1 MRLNVQMSF
10 SRKSVHQNIFFLLLA
25 VLVVAMPTSKFL
37 MSAMMILLAANW
49 LIEGRFRE
57 KWQMAKGNEV
67 LHAFVALYLVHVVWC
82 LFSSNWDYALDDL
95 RKKLPLLVL
104 PLVVLT
110 SSFLDRRKIVN
121 LLQIFCLAVA
131 VASAVGVVRYLGNPD
146 MEYRN
151 IFPHFSHIRFS
162 INVCMAIVLLMYAI
176 YKVVRR
182 NDIKFKWLRIISI
195 LMLEALYCV
204 ILLLLQS
211 YTAFVILAV
220 VFVVLLGWLAVKR
233 KTQPRYAVVFFAV
246 LAVAVV
252 GVWLCFSHY
261 RSNYYTLKELSIK
274 PLETTT
280 AQGNAYTHANDGL
293 IEMGNY
299 VNNYVCDTELRSQW
313 AKRSYLNIDS
323 LTPNSFAVYPTLV
336 RYLNAKG
343 LTKDSAGVTQ
353 LQQSDIKLIEQGVAN
368 PYYARKFDV
377 GKMLYRMFFEYDN
390 YCRDGNVRNSSLLQ
404 RFELWRN
411 GLAVFTAHPVFGV
424 GTGDVADEVALSL
437 EQRNSQLAG
446 LGMRTHNQ
454 YITLLLTFGVVGVA
468 IIVFVFVRAIIRQ
481 RLLKPAI
488 FLAYLCMV
496 LVSFVSEDT
505 LETEAGV
512 VFSTLLFVLL
522 SHWATD
528 SPKQ

>member
-1 MRLNVQMSF
+1 MWRKPQMSF
-10 SRKSVHQNIFFLLLA
+10 TRKSVHQNIFFLLLA
-25 VLVVAMPTSKFL
+25 TLVVAMPTSKFL
-37 MSAMMILLAANW
+37 MSAMMIFLGANW
-49 LIEGRFRE
+49 LLEACFRE
-57 KWQMAKGNEV
+57 KWNLAKGNEV
-67 LHAFVALYLVHVVWC
+67 LHAFLALYLVHVVWC
-82 LFSSNWDYALDDL
+82 LFSSNLDYALDDL

-104 PLVVLT
+104 PIVVLT
-110 SSFLDRRKIVN
+110 STFLDRKKIAN

-131 VASAVGVVRYLGNPD
+131 VASVVGIVRYLGNPD

-176 YKVVRR
+176 HKVLKRK
-182 NDIKFKWLRIISI
+182 DIKLKWLRIVGI

-220 VFVVLLGWLAVKR
+220 TFVVLLGWLAVR
-233 KTQPRYAVVFFAV
+233 KKSQPRYAVVFFAV
-246 LAVAVV
+246 IAVAVV

-261 RSNYYTLKELSIK
+261 RSNYYTLQELSLK

-280 AQGNAYTHANDGL
+280 ANGNAYTHANDGL

-299 VNNYVCDTELRSQW
+299 INNYVCREELASQW
-313 AKRSYLNIDS
+313 AKRSAINIDS

-343 LTKDSAGVTQ
+343 LTKDSAGVAQ
-353 LQQSDIKLIEQGVAN
+353 LQQYDIELIEQGVAN
-368 PYYARKFDV
+368 HYYARKFDV
-377 GKMLYRMFFEYDN
+377 GKMLYRMFFEYDS

-411 GLAVFTAHPVFGV
+411 GLAVFVAHPVIGV
-424 GTGDVADEVALSL
+424 GTGDVADEVGKSL
-437 EQRNSQLAG
+437 EERNSQLAG

-468 IIVFVFVRAIIRQ
+468 IITTFFFRAIRRQ
-481 RLLKPAI
+481 KLLKSAL
-488 FLAYLCMV
+488 FVACMCIV

-512 VFSTLLFVLL
+512 VFSTLMPLLL
-522 SHWATD
+522 SHWATE

>member
-1 MRLNVQMSF
+1 MSF
-10 SRKSVHQNIFFLLLA
+10 TRKSVHQNIFFLLLA
-25 VLVVAMPTSKFL
+25 TLVVAMPTSKFL
-37 MSAMMILLAANW
+37 MSATMIFLAANW

-57 KWQMAKGNEV
+57 KWNLAKGNEV
-67 LHAFVALYLVHVVWC
+67 LHAFVALYMVHVVWC

-95 RKKLPLLVL
+95 RKKLPLLAL

-110 SSFLDRRKIVN
+110 STFLDRKKITN
-121 LLQIFCLAVA
+121 LLQIFCLTVAIAAV
-131 VASAVGVVRYLGNPD
+131 VGIVRYLGGSD
-146 MEYRN
+146 MDYRN

-176 YKVVRR
+176 HKIIRR
-182 NDIKFKWLRIISI
+182 NNIKLKWLRILGI

-220 VFVVLLGWLAVKR
+220 TIVALLGWLAVKR
-233 KTQPRYAVVFFAV
+233 KWQARYTVAFFAV
-246 LAVAVV
+246 IAVTVV

-261 RSNYYTLKELSIK
+261 RSNYYTLRELSLK

-280 AQGNAYTHANDGL
+280 ANGNAYTHANDGI

-299 VNNYVCDTELRSQW
+299 INNYICDTELRSQW
-313 AKRSYLNIDS
+313 VKRSALNIDS

-343 LTKDSAGVTQ
+343 LTKDSAGVSQ
-353 LQQSDIKLIEQGVAN
+353 LQQSDIELIEQGVAN
-368 PYYARKFDV
+368 PCYTRRFDV
-377 GKMLYRMFFEYDN
+377 GKMLYRLFFEYDS
-390 YCRDGNVRNSSLLQ
+390 YCRDGNVLNSSLLQ
-404 RFELWRN
+404 RFELWKN
-411 GLAVFTAHPVFGV
+411 GLAVFKAHPVFGV
-424 GTGDVADEVALSL
+424 GTGDVADEVGKSL

-446 LGMRTHNQ
+446 SNLRTHNQ
-454 YITLLLTFGVVGVA
+454 YITLLLTFGVVGVV
-468 IIVFVFVRAIIRQ
+468 IIIYFFFRAIRRQ
-481 RLLKPAI
+481 KLLKSAM
-488 FLAYLCMV
+488 FLAYLCIV

-522 SHWATD
+522 SRWTAE